1 MRNRYVGAWITGF
14 YRIASYALKHDMD
27 MKQQEEIKKLE
38 ILKFW
43 DKHGLEA
50 TLDAFGV
57 KRRTLFLWKQKL
69 KEGKGLPLALRNRSR
84 RPKTLR
90 KRHYPEAL
98 LQEMRRLRK
107 ANHNIGKEKLHI
119 LLNPFCKAHGLE
131 LPSEKTLGR
140 IISDAPDKMR
150 TTPVKLTPK
159 GKVMPRT
166 YNKRKR
172 TYKPKGFK
180 AEYPG
185 HCVAFDSVERFLN
198 GTKRYIVTCIDLH
211 SRFAFAW
218 CVRNHSAAAAE
229 EFFNLVKI
237 VFPLPIDNILTDCG
251 SEFQKEFD
259 QAIRTAHK
267 AHWHTYPRTP
277 KMNAHDERFNRT
289 IQEEFVDYHL
299 EDLLEPHLFN
309 DKLMDYLLWYNGER
323 PHWGINLLSP
333 IQFLTNNY
341 NKCNMSW
348 PHTTT

>member
-1 MRNRYVGAWITGF
+1 MQYQHIGHKIKGF
-14 YRIASYALKHDMD
+14 YKIASYGLKHGAD
-27 MKQQEEIKKLE
+27 MKQQEEAKKLE

-50 TLDAFGV
+50 TIDAFGV
-57 KRRTLFLWKQKL
+57 KRRTLFLWKKKH
-69 KEGKGLPLALRNRSR
+69 KEGGGSSIGLRNASR
-84 RPKTLR
+84 RPKTVR
-90 KRHYPEAL
+90 KRQYPEAL
-98 LQEMRRLRK
+98 IEEIRRLRK
-107 ANHNIGKEKLHI
+107 AHHNIGKEKLHL
-119 LLNPFCKAHGLE
+119 LLNPFCRALKIK
-131 LPSEKTLGR
+131 LPAAKTIGR
-140 IISDAPDKMR
+140 IIADAPDKMR
-150 TTPVKLTPK
+150 AAPTKLTPK
-159 GKVMPRT
+159 GMVAPRS
-166 YNKRKR
+166 YHKRKR

-218 CVRNHSAAAAE
+218 CVRNHSALAAQ

-237 VFPLPIDNILTDCG
+237 VFPIPIDYVLTDCG

-259 QAIRTAHK
+259 QAIRAAHK
-267 AHWHTYPRTP
+267 DHWHSYPRTP

-299 EDLLEPHLFN
+299 EDLLEPHVFN
-309 DKLMDYLLWYNGER
+309 DKLIDYLLWYNGQR

-333 IQFLTNNY
+333 IQFLVNNY
-341 NKCNMSW
+341 NKCNMLW
-348 PHTTT
+348 PHTQN